1 MNPTNSIKVNWLETR
16 MMPLSFQSSL
26 RLASLLTIKIERCFL
41 VDLYEGS
48 IELDKLHGGL
58 SVFEFLCTELTVM
71 GQIRIPQIYSA
82 HSSKATAGLQHCIMQ
97 RRTSKTLYS
106 KTSVKIQ

>member
-1 MNPTNSIKVNWLETR
+1 M
-16 MMPLSFQSSL
+16 
-26 RLASLLTIKIERCFL
+26 
-41 VDLYEGS
+41 DLYEGS

-71 GQIRIPQIYSA
+71 GQIRILQIYSA

-97 RRTSKTLYS
+97 RRTSKTDIY
-106 KTSVKIQ
+106 KFYVVKSIVFNICLNCVVIYKRLHLSSNNRSFAICN